1 MSNSSE
7 HCGVRRAY
15 GLDQKTTVIVA
26 TALGLVTAL
35 AVFIYRR
42 RNNKTKGNDKAEKE
56 TGIGSFLRK

>member
-7 HCGVRRAY
+7 QCDDRRAY
-15 GLDQKTTVIVA
+15 DLDQKTTVLVA

-42 RNNKTKGNDKAEKE
+42 RNNKTNDKTEKE
-56 TGIGSFLRK
+56 TGIGIFLRK